1 MEGWIQLT
9 SRMNTPDGARH
20 AQRRWAEEAARRY
33 GSWPVADYHI
43 RHALDAAEAVNVD
56 GPVSMFVMAMRGL
69 PEDTPVIQAL
79 REIIPLLNPLI
90 EHHDA

>member
-1 MEGWIQLT
+1 
-9 SRMNTPDGARH
+9 
-20 AQRRWAEEAARRY
+20 
-33 GSWPVADYHI
+33 
-43 RHALDAAEAVNVD
+43 LDAAEAVNVD